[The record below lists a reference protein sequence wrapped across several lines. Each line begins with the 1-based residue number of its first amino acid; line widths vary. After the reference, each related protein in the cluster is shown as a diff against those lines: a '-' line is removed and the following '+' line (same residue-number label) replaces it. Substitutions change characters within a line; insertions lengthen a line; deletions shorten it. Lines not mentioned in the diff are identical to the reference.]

1 MSKKLIP
8 EYTYSATK
16 EKKYLK
22 YILLKFDNIVDY
34 NKICKILD
42 INNINDGLFSE
53 YRAVDGNKAINLI
66 KRS

>member
-1 MSKKLIP
+1 MKKLIP

-22 YILLKFDNIVDY
+22 YILLKFNNVVDY
-34 NKICKILD
+34 NKACKIL
-42 INNINDGLFSE
+42 NVTNIKDGLFSE
-53 YRAVDGNKAINLI
+53 YRAVDGNTAINLI